1 MDRRDTVI
9 AFRARLSEAM
19 ERAGVNRSTLAA
31 KVGIDRST
39 LSQLLSSENDRLP
52 RADTVAAIASTLQVS
67 LDWLLGLTHEE
78 QLGANILEKSFQIQ
92 PRSPVDED
100 LMRWHGEATGYKIR
114 YVPQS
119 LPDQV
124 KTADLIAFE
133 YGSLHALDRDQAQT
147 RQVDR
152 LNYSRLPE
160 TDIEICMPLQS
171 LNSLARGEDI
181 WSGLPLAARVE
192 QLQEIAAQTEEL
204 YPSMRWFLYDGL
216 SHYSAPVTIFGPQR
230 AALYIGGMYFVFN
243 TTEHIRV
250 LTRHFDGLIR
260 GAVVQP
266 HEIGG
271 HVLGLLDDITDGG
284 ARAAQ

>member
-1 MDRRDTVI
+1 
-9 AFRARLSEAM
+9 M
-19 ERAGVNRSTLAA
+19 ERAEVNRSTLAA

-39 LSQLLSSENDRLP
+39 LSQLLSKENDRLP

-78 QLGANILEKSFQIQ
+78 RLGANILEKSFQIQ

-124 KTADLIAFE
+124 KTPAVIAFE
-133 YGSLHALDRDQAQT
+133 YGELHAVDRDQAQT

-152 LNYSRLPE
+152 LTYSRLPE
-160 TDIEICMPLQS
+160 TDIEICMPVQALC
-171 LNSLARGEDI
+171 SLARGEDI
-181 WSGLPLAARVE
+181 WAGLPLAARVE
-192 QLQEIAAQTEEL
+192 QLEEIKSQAQEL

-230 AALYIGGMYFVFN
+230 AAIYIGGMYFVFN

-260 GAVVQP
+260 SAKVQP
-266 HEIGG
+266 HEIGRYAET
-271 HVLGLLDDITDGG
+271 LLEELIGG
-284 ARAAQ
+284 GKNVAAPERVSQ